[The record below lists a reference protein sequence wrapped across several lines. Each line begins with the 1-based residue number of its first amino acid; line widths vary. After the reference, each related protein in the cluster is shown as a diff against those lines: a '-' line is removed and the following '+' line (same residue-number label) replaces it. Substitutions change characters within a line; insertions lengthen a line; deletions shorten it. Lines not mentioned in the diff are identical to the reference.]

1 MRAKA
6 TRTRGRLAMLLIASA
21 LLAGAMPVAS
31 SWAVTRAIVARPIAN
46 DKRSFLDDR

>member
-6 TRTRGRLAMLLIASA
+6 TQTRGRLAVLLIASA

-31 SWAVTRAIVARPIAN
+31 AIGGPATASASNGNGGGNGP
-46 DKRSFLDDR
+46 